1 MRIFFLVCVQPP
13 LALVQPS
20 ARVFFFGSS
29 TLGKKVRPRKKMVG
43 AKKTVPSGHRPAHV
57 GGGKNYPWR
66 DLNPQSPDS

>member
-20 ARVFFFGSS
+20 ARVLFLQFDD
-29 TLGKKVRPRKKMVG
+29 GKKKYAPAKIMVG